1 MKKIELLSLLLV
13 LCGMA
18 FAQKRQ
24 LKEAEVHFQYGEYN
38 LAIPLYEAY
47 LQAEPNGKN
56 ALEVHYKLGICHL
69 NTSQRGKSLP
79 HLEWVYKQNPQ
90 FDKNLTYYL
99 AQSYHI
105 QHQFDKAEQF
115 YKMVT
120 KESQWFK
127 EVPKHLEECNYGK
140 MYVKNPKR
148 VTIENMGDVVNSS
161 YAEYVPAISDDE
173 NVLIFTARK
182 PNTTGGGKDPS
193 DQEFFEDIYVCEKKD
208 GKWGEPKPMPQ
219 PINSNSHDACIALS
233 PDGKTLFVYKTGGGK
248 EKLGDIYYSEK
259 TNDGWTKPRDMGSKI
274 NSKSREPSISI
285 THDGKTVYFSS
296 DRPGGFGGLDIYKS
310 TKNEKGEWGE
320 PINLGATINT
330 PYDEDSPFIHNENT
344 LYFSSQGH
352 TSMGGYDIFVTKL
365 ENNQWSK
372 PENLGYPINTADD
385 DIYYVVSKNEER
397 GYLSSARAGGFGEKD
412 LYVVHL
418 KEPTEVPV
426 VTTTTTTTTPDT
438 VPQRKPT
445 YKTVVK
451 GTITDAKTQE
461 KLVADIVLISLKENI
476 IEQELVSKEP
486 IGKYETDKLPTG
498 KSYLINVT
506 KEGYLFHSESFLV
519 PPQPERD
526 QEIVVDIALLRLSKG
541 EKINLT
547 VFYDF
552 DKDFLRLESKPE
564 LERLVIFLQKYPN
577 VKVEIAGHT
586 DAIGTEQKNQG
597 LSERRAQSVVRYLI
611 ERGID
616 PKRLTAKGYG
626 ESKPVAT
633 NETEEGRQMNRR
645 TECVVVE
652 Y

>member
-1 MKKIELLSLLLV
+1 MKKTWLLSFALILFQF
-13 LCGMA
+13 A
-18 FAQKRQ
+18 IAQKREF
-24 LKEAEVHFQYGEYN
+24 KEAEVHFQYDEYN
-38 LAIPLYEAY
+38 LAIPLYETY
-47 LQAEPNGKN
+47 LQAEPEGKH
-56 ALEVHYKLGICHL
+56 ALEVTYKLGICHL
-69 NTSQRGKSLP
+69 NTAQRGKALP
-79 HLEWVYKQNPQ
+79 YLEQVYNKNPQ

-105 QHQFDKAEQF
+105 LHQWDKAEQF

-120 KESQWFK
+120 KDCEWFK
-127 EVPKHLEECNYGK
+127 EVPKHLEECGFGRNYMK
-140 MYVKNPKR
+140 TPKR
-148 VTIENMGDVVNSS
+148 ITIENMGDMVNSS
-161 YAEYVPAISDDE
+161 HAEYVPAISDDE
-173 NVLIFTARK
+173 NVLIFTARR
-182 PNTTGGGKDPS
+182 PNTTGGGKDAS
-193 DQEFFEDIYVCEKKD
+193 DQEYFEDIYYCEKKGD
-208 GKWGEPKPMPQ
+208 KWGEPKSMPR

-259 TNDGWTKPRDMGSKI
+259 KSEGWTDPKDLGNKI
-274 NSKSREPSISI
+274 NSKYREPSISI

-296 DRPGGFGGLDIYKS
+296 DRPNGLGGLDIYKS

-320 PINLGATINT
+320 PVNLGPGINT
-330 PYDEDSPFIHNENT
+330 PHDEDSPFIHNENT

-352 TSMGGYDIFVTKL
+352 SSMGGYDIFVTKL

-372 PENLGYPINTADD
+372 AENLGFPINTADD
-385 DIYYVVSKNEER
+385 DIYYVVSANEER

-412 LYVVHL
+412 LYVVYL
-418 KEPTEVPV
+418 KDPNTPV
-426 VTTTTTTTTPDT
+426 VTTHVTTPDT
-438 VPQRKPT
+438 PQKPK
-445 YKTVVK
+445 YKTIVK

-461 KLVADIVLISLKENI
+461 KLVADIYLISLKENI
-476 IEQELVSKEP
+476 TEQELFSKEP
-486 IGKYETDKLPTG
+486 VGKYETDKLPTG
-498 KSYLINVT
+498 KSYLINVS
-506 KEGYLFHSESFLV
+506 KEGYLFHSESFNV
-519 PPQPERD
+519 PLQPEKD
-526 QEIVVDIALLRLSKG
+526 QEIIVDIALLKLGKG

-552 DKDFLRLESKPE
+552 DKDFLRLESRPE
-564 LERLVIFLQKYPN
+564 LERLVAFLQKYPK

-586 DAIGTEQKNQG
+586 DAIGTDQKNQG
-597 LSERRAQSVVRYLI
+597 LSERRSQSVVRYLI

-633 NETEEGRQMNRR
+633 NETDEGRQLNRR

>member
-1 MKKIELLSLLLV
+1 MKKTWLLSLALI
-13 LCGMA
+13 LCYA
-18 FAQKRQ
+18 SFAQKRQ
-24 LKEAEVHFQYGEYN
+24 FKEAEVHFQYEEYN

-47 LQAEPNGKN
+47 LQAEPDGKN
-56 ALEVHYKLGICHL
+56 ALDAHYKLGVCHL
-69 NTSQRGKSLP
+69 NTSLRGKALP
-79 HLEWVYKQNPQ
+79 YLEYVYSKNPQ

-99 AQSYHI
+99 AQGYHI
-105 QHQFDKAEQF
+105 QHQWDKAEQF

-120 KESQWFK
+120 KESTWFK
-127 EVPKHLEECNYGK
+127 EVPKHLEECNFGRNYI
-140 MYVKNPKR
+140 KNPKR
-148 VTIENMGDVVNSS
+148 ITIENLGDVVNSAH
-161 YAEYVPAISDDE
+161 AEYVPAISDDE
-173 NVLIFTARK
+173 NMLIFTARR
-182 PNTTGGGKDPS
+182 PNTTGGGKDPD
-193 DQEFFEDIYVCEKKD
+193 DQEYFEDIYYCEKKD
-208 GKWGEPKPMPQ
+208 EKWSEPKSMPR

-259 TNDGWTKPRDMGSKI
+259 KSEGWTDPKDLGNRV
-274 NSKSREPSISI
+274 NSKYREPSISI
-285 THDGKTVYFSS
+285 THDGKTIYFSS
-296 DRPGGFGGLDIYKS
+296 DRTGGLGGLDIYKS

-320 PINLGATINT
+320 PVNLGPTINT
-330 PYDEDSPFIHNENT
+330 PYDEDSPFIHNEST

-365 ENNQWSK
+365 ENSQWSK

-412 LYVVHL
+412 LYVVYL
-418 KEPTEVPV
+418 KDPNTPV
-426 VTTTTTTTTPDT
+426 VTTTTTTLTTKPEE
-438 VPQRKPT
+438 PQKPK
-445 YKTVVK
+445 YKTIVK

-461 KLVADIVLISLKENI
+461 KLVADIVMISLKENI
-476 IEQELVSKEP
+476 TEQELISKEP
-486 IGKYETDKLPTG
+486 VGKYETDKLPTG
-498 KSYLINVT
+498 KSYLINVN
-506 KEGYLFHSESFLV
+506 KEGYLFHSESFNV
-519 PPQPERD
+519 PTQPEKD
-526 QEIVVDIALLRLSKG
+526 QEIIVDIALLKLSKG

-564 LERLVIFLQKYPN
+564 LERLVAFLQKYPK

-586 DAIGTEQKNQG
+586 DAIGTDQKNLG
-597 LSERRAQSVVRYLI
+597 LSDRRSQSVVRYLV

-616 PKRLTAKGYG
+616 PKRLVAKGYG

-633 NETEEGRQMNRR
+633 NETDEGRQLNRR
-645 TECVVVE
+645 TECVVLE